1 MQHDPIDGAG
11 WFGAQLAGGLPAPLD
26 SETLALLRS
35 FLAPILQEQDSWT
48 AIAEAL
54 ATKGYGLAFRDGHLV
69 LLNHDGNPICTGS
82 ALGVPLREISA
93 RIGRPSI
100 RASADG
106 CKGSLR

>member
-1 MQHDPIDGAG
+1 MTGP
-11 WFGAQLAGGLPAPLD
+11 D
-26 SETLALLRS
+26 SGNS
-35 FLAPILQEQDSWT
+35 KPDNDST
-48 AIAEAL
+48 AKRFPSLNSIAEAL